1 MPRITARPTPD
12 IVSHVK
18 AAVASSGLRT
28 VALSTGVHHSA
39 LTRVIEGAPVSPD
52 TLVKLGRIA
61 PRVRS
66 SSEFITARASGVAPP
81 VTKQGHFAWDLETI
95 RTARDAQML
104 GKFALP
110 VRLAEASRTDDAIFT
125 AYHNRIAP
133 LSCIE
138 TKLVPAEGARG
149 AAAARKAASSIFVSR
164 DVLAG
169 IDGTLANHGLAVGYV
184 EQETNDE
191 GTIVDFRLTE
201 WPLEFVE
208 YDSSRE
214 CLWTRTRDASR
225 VDIVHGDS
233 RWIAFRKFKT
243 KPWTQEAC
251 ILPAAMVWGAHGNG
265 IADWAGASR
274 SHGLAQIM
282 GELPEGVSLF
292 DEAGNPTPEA
302 QAFLAMMQRL
312 VSGDA
317 GAGIKPAGSKTEFL
331 ASSSTAWQVFSELIM
346 NREKAAARIYL
357 GTDAMLGSV
366 GGAPGV
372 DIATLFGVATT
383 KVQGDI
389 EALETGLR
397 TGLYEPWAAI
407 NEGSS
412 RYAPSLKYQMPDPDL
427 DAKRAER
434 AACRARLNAT
444 VSEMRAAGLVVTQAD
459 VNAMAIEFSVSP
471 VPQLPAAPTEPTTVA
486 P

>member
-1 MPRITARPTPD
+1 VR
-12 IVSHVK
+12 
-18 AAVASSGLRT
+18 AA
-28 VALSTGVHHSA
+28 
-39 LTRVIEGAPVSPD
+39 
-52 TLVKLGRIA
+52 
-61 PRVRS
+61 
-66 SSEFITARASGVAPP
+66 SEFVTARANAVAPP
-81 VTKQGHFAWDLETI
+81 RAKQGHFCWDLESI
-95 RTARDAQML
+95 RAARDAQML
-104 GKFALP
+104 GKFELP
-110 VRLAEASRTDDAIFT
+110 VRLAESSRTDDAIFT

-138 TKLVPAEGARG
+138 TKLVHAEGARG
-149 AAAARKAASSIFVSR
+149 ASAAAKAARSVFVTR

-169 IDGTLANHGLAVGYV
+169 IDGTLANHGIAIGYN
-184 EQETNDE
+184 EHETDE
-191 GTIVDFRLTE
+191 AGTTVDFRLTE

-208 YDSSRE
+208 WDASRE

-233 RWIAFRKFKT
+233 RWTVFRKFRT
-243 KPWTQEAC
+243 KPWLQEAC

-265 IADWAGASR
+265 ISDWAGASR
-274 SHGLAQIM
+274 AHGLAQIM
-282 GELPEGVSLF
+282 GELPEGVALF
-292 DEAGNPTPEA
+292 DASGVPTPEA
-302 QAFLAMMQRL
+302 QAFLTMMQRL

-331 ASSSTAWQVFSELIM
+331 ANGSTAWQVFSELIV

-357 GTDAMLGSV
+357 GTDAILGSV

-383 KVQGDI
+383 KVQGDLEAI
-389 EALETGLR
+389 ESALR
-397 TGLYEPWAAI
+397 TGVYEPWAAI

-412 RYAPSLKYQMPDPDL
+412 RYAPHLKYQLPDPDL

-434 AACRARLNAT
+434 ASCRTRLVAAIKEMREAKLEVSQAT
-444 VSEMRAAGLVVTQAD
+444 V
-459 VNAMAIEFSVSP
+459 NALAIEFGVTPIPVLASADKVSSTLVLAP
-471 VPQLPAAPTEPTTVA
+471 ASLDVVVKGSEARASQGLPPFGDERDNQTLDKLKATVAAVADVAVADATAAPTAPTVT